1 MTLQK
6 KKWDE
11 RRDDS
16 RRYGMLADLLLA
28 SANSLRRAG
37 RSLRRI
43 VDDLEGAQRQR
54 SEELI
59 LDLVPVMRVA
69 RTPEVRRVLNQ

>member
-37 RSLRRI
+37 CLLRRI
-43 VDDLEGAQRQR
+43 VEDLEGAQRQR

-69 RTPEVRRVLNQ
+69 RTGS